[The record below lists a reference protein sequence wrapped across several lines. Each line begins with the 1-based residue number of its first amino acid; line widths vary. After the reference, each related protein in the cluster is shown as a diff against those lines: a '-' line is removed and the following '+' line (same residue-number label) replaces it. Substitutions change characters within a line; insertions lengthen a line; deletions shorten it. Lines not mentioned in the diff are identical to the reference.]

1 MAIQTEKL
9 PLAKTN
15 VAPSSPAR
23 LRGMTEPQSNS
34 ETQLDSAFRSGV
46 RSVTRDQ
53 RQIMISEAAY
63 YLAEHRGFEVG
74 HELDDWLVAETQ
86 IDAAL
91 GRRELRGPRP

>member
-9 PLAKTN
+9 PLAKIN
-15 VAPSSPAR
+15 VAASPKIR
-23 LRGMTEPQSNS
+23 LRGMTEPQSKS
-34 ETQLDSAFRSGV
+34 QSRPDSGARY
-46 RSVTRDQ
+46 VTLDQ

-63 YLAEHRGFEVG
+63 YLAEHRGFEAG

-91 GRRELRGPRP
+91 GRAELPKA